1 MVRATILSAMLD
13 VFVLM
18 LSSGAI
24 LVGGVGSGDP
34 R

>member
-1 MVRATILSAMLD
+1 MVRATILNAMPD
-13 VFVLM
+13 VCVLT